1 MSGLLAKG
9 STITVTTKDAYKEK
23 CSANVL
29 WVDYPKIV
37 KTLDVGSI
45 IYVDDGLISLKVLSK
60 DTDFLSCLI
69 LNGGSLGSKKG
80 VNLPN
85 VVVDLP
91 AVSEKDKQDLLF
103 GLEQNVDMVFASFIQ
118 DAAGIKEIRKV
129 LGEKGRNVKIIA
141 KIESFAGIRNFAE
154 IINECDGAMVAR
166 GDMGI
171 EIPPQKVFIAQK
183 MIISACNRA
192 CKPVICATQMLES
205 MTYKPRATRAE
216 SNDVANAVLDGA
228 DCVMLSGES
237 AKGLANK
244 RVTSRSQR
252 ISLDCEAK
260 DESESDYVKGIPPDR
275 DNRTRKRKLECY
287 FLFFLISQSLATAI
301 IVLASKPSTVHY
313 ISNFRPRCP
322 IVFVTRD
329 VDVAKQ
335 TLLYR
340 GVVPL
345 VVLKP
350 PMAEW
355 DADMSMRIDEG
366 IQVGVR
372 EGFISR
378 FDTLVLV
385 LTLTSEIDKKTSQIR
400 SKCSVQ
406 IVTYDN

>member
-1 MSGLLAKG
+1 MLTKRNALPMSYGL
-9 STITVTTKDAYKEK
+9 
-23 CSANVL
+23 
-29 WVDYPKIV
+29 
-37 KTLDVGSI
+37 LDVGGI
-45 IYVDDGLISLKVLSK
+45 IYVDDGLISLRVLSK
-60 DTDFLSCLI
+60 DTDSLSCLI
-69 LNGGSLGSKKG
+69 LNGGSLGSKKVRLKRVLMYKG
-80 VNLPN
+80 TRR
-85 VVVDLP
+85 DT
-91 AVSEKDKQDLLF
+91 
-103 GLEQNVDMVFASFIQ
+103 
-118 DAAGIKEIRKV
+118 AGIKEIRKV

-192 CKPVICATQMLES
+192 CKPVICASQMLES

-244 RVTSRSQR
+244 RVTSRFHG

-260 DESESDYVKGIPPDR
+260 EESESDFSRQGRWDEKA
-275 DNRTRKRKLECY
+275 K
-287 FLFFLISQSLATAI
+287 SLATAI

-329 VDVAKQ
+329 VDVAKR

-340 GVVPL
+340 SSHCFPELAGGKVIFRRMSLLECRCWGVSVHRL
-345 VVLKP
+345 VLSLDFLSTVVLNL
-350 PMAEW
+350 A
-355 DADMSMRIDEG
+355 
-366 IQVGVR
+366 
-372 EGFISR
+372 
-378 FDTLVLV
+378 LVFQRLICYSSA
-385 LTLTSEIDKKTSQIR
+385 LLLRRHTETSHLSPVDFHSSFGCKSPTAY
-400 SKCSVQ
+400 
-406 IVTYDN
+406 T